1 MSSYAHTVHTRV
13 VGSQTVGDGYAQSTA
28 PTNGLIVQGNVG
40 IGLSNPTYPL
50 HIRGDTRLE
59 GNLTINGTT
68 TVIDTNVAT
77 TERIDITN
85 DGTGPALIVNQLGA
99 QPIAYFKDDNA
110 IIMTIADGGN
120 VALGTSNAPACRL
133 DVTGNVRLT
142 SLGVG
147 TTATGTTGDIRA
159 TGDITAFYSDRRLKT
174 NIQDIPN
181 ALEKISALR
190 GVYYTANQLAHDI
203 GYIDTAR
210 QVGVLAQD
218 VAHVLPE
225 AVKLAPF
232 DAAPDN
238 SSISGA
244 NYLTVQ
250 YPKLIPLLINGIKEL
265 QARCEA
271 LETRL
276 ATSS

>member
-1 MSSYAHTVHTRV
+1 MSYAHQVHTRV
-13 VGSQTVGDGYAQSTA
+13 VGSQTIGDGYAQTTA
-28 PTNGLIVQGNVG
+28 PTNGLIIQGNVG
-40 IGLSNPTYPL
+40 IGLSNPTLPL
-50 HIRGDTRLE
+50 HVKGNARIE
-59 GNLTINGTT
+59 GNLTLTGTQT
-68 TVIDTNVAT
+68 IVDTNVST
-77 TERIDITN
+77 TERLDITN
-85 DGTGPALIVNQLGA
+85 DGTGPALVINQLGA

-120 VALGTSNAPACRL
+120 VALGTSNAPVCRL

-147 TTATGTTGDIRA
+147 TTATGNTGDIRA

-174 NIQDIPN
+174 NIQDIPD
-181 ALEKISALR
+181 ALEKISTLR
-190 GVYYTANQLAHDI
+190 GVYYTANQLAHDL
-203 GYIDTAR
+203 GYTDDAR

-218 VAHVLPE
+218 VAQVLPE

-238 SSISGA
+238 TSLSGED
-244 NYLTVQ
+244 YLTVQ